1 MKDVIFTLKKPKV
14 SDEQLNRII
23 KYLAIII
30 LGFGIVLLAIQFN
43 DFWGWILGAIR
54 AVIIPVALAYFS
66 ALIIFPLIKLLEKKG
81 IGPRGFSLAIVFILT
96 VGLIFVAFYFLTPL
110 IINEIKNFFAD
121 DFPSIVDYITN
132 DLRDEFIFG
141 GDLYDQI
148 VGYINETN
156 VIQDSID
163 QFVPSLIAS
172 LSGLLLPLLTAF
184 ALLPILLILYLNDYE
199 VISERIRSIIPAK
212 HEKNAAEL
220 GSRLNQ
226 TVGAY
231 LRGQL
236 MLMVVLGA
244 VATIVYKLIGLKYY
258 FFFGFLVG
266 VTNIIPYFGMI
277 IAAVPPIIY
286 TFIATSGPGPLL
298 VLVVNVV
305 LQFFEGNIFQ
315 PLIMSHQLSIHPIV
329 IIISILFFGSLFG
342 ALGVIFASPMAAS
355 IRVIYRFF
363 SDLRKEKLKNNVAGA
378 NAP

>member
-1 MKDVIFTLKKPKV
+1 MIFTLKKPKV

-30 LGFGIVLLAIQFN
+30 LSFGIVLLAIQFN

-110 IINEIKNFFAD
+110 IIDEIKNFFAD
-121 DFPSIVDYITN
+121 DFPTIVDYVTN

-148 VGYINETN
+148 VAYINETN

-163 QFVPSLIAS
+163 QFVPSLISS
-172 LSGLLLPLLTAF
+172 LSGLLLPFLTAF
-184 ALLPILLILYLNDYE
+184 ALLPILLIFYLNDYE
-199 VISERIRSIIPAK
+199 VISERIRTIIPAK

-236 MLMVVLGA
+236 MLMIVLGA

>member
-1 MKDVIFTLKKPKV
+1 VIFTLKKPKV

-30 LGFGIVLLAIQFN
+30 LSFGIVLLAIQFN

-110 IINEIKNFFAD
+110 IIDEIKNFFAD
-121 DFPSIVDYITN
+121 DFPTIVDYVTN

-148 VGYINETN
+148 VAYINETN

-163 QFVPSLIAS
+163 QFVPSLISS
-172 LSGLLLPLLTAF
+172 LSGLLLPFLTAF
-184 ALLPILLILYLNDYE
+184 ALLPILLIFYLNDYE
-199 VISERIRSIIPAK
+199 VISERIRTIIPAK

-236 MLMVVLGA
+236 MLMIVLGA

>member
-1 MKDVIFTLKKPKV
+1 MIFTLKKPKV

-30 LGFGIVLLAIQFN
+30 LSFGIVLLAIQFN

-110 IINEIKNFFAD
+110 IIDEIKNFFAD
-121 DFPSIVDYITN
+121 DFPTIVDYVTN

-148 VGYINETN
+148 VAYINETN

-163 QFVPSLIAS
+163 QFVPSLISS
-172 LSGLLLPLLTAF
+172 LSGLLLPFLTAF
-184 ALLPILLILYLNDYE
+184 SLLPILLIFYLNDYE
-199 VISERIRSIIPAK
+199 VISERIRTIIPAK

-236 MLMVVLGA
+236 MLMIVLGA

>member
-1 MKDVIFTLKKPKV
+1 MILTLKKPKI

-30 LGFGIVLLAIQFN
+30 LSFGIVLLAIQFS
-43 DFWGWILGAIR
+43 DFWNWILGAIR
-54 AVIIPVALAYFS
+54 AVIIPIALAYFS

-81 IGPRGFSLAIVFILT
+81 IGPRGFSLAIVFVLT

-110 IINEIKNFFAD
+110 IINEIRNFFAD
-121 DFPSIVDYITN
+121 DFPTIVDYITN
-132 DLRDEFIFG
+132 DLRDDFIFG

-148 VGYINETN
+148 VAYVNETN
-156 VIQDSID
+156 VIQDTVD
-163 QFVPSLIAS
+163 QFVPSLISS

-184 ALLPILLILYLNDYE
+184 ALLPILLIFYLNDYE
-199 VISERIRSIIPAK
+199 VISERIRSIIPQK

-236 MLMVVLGA
+236 ILMIVLGA
-244 VATIVYKLIGLKYY
+244 VATIIYKLIGLKYY

-277 IAAVPPIIY
+277 IAAVPPIVY
-286 TFIATSGPGPLL
+286 TFIATSGPGPIL
-298 VLVVNVV
+298 VLIVNVV

-363 SDLRKEKLKNNVAGA
+363 QDLRKEKQKNNVAGA

>member
-1 MKDVIFTLKKPKV
+1 MIFTLKKPKV

-30 LGFGIVLLAIQFN
+30 LSFGIVLLAIQFN

-110 IINEIKNFFAD
+110 IIDEIKNFFAD
-121 DFPSIVDYITN
+121 DFPTIVDYVTN

-148 VGYINETN
+148 VAYINETN

-163 QFVPSLIAS
+163 QFVPSLISS

-184 ALLPILLILYLNDYE
+184 ALLPILLIFYLNDYE

-236 MLMVVLGA
+236 MLMIVLGA

-277 IAAVPPIIY
+277 IAAIPPIIY

>member
-1 MKDVIFTLKKPKV
+1 VIFTLKKPKV

-30 LGFGIVLLAIQFN
+30 LSFGIVLLAIQFN

-110 IINEIKNFFAD
+110 IIDEIKNFFAD
-121 DFPSIVDYITN
+121 DFPTIVDYVTN

-148 VGYINETN
+148 VAYINETN

-163 QFVPSLIAS
+163 QFVPSLISS
-172 LSGLLLPLLTAF
+172 LSGLLLPFLTAF
-184 ALLPILLILYLNDYE
+184 ALLPILLIFYLNDYE
-199 VISERIRSIIPAK
+199 VISERIRTIIPAK

>member
-1 MKDVIFTLKKPKV
+1 MIFTLKKPKV

-30 LGFGIVLLAIQFN
+30 LSFGIVLLAIQFN

-110 IINEIKNFFAD
+110 IIDEIKNFFAD
-121 DFPSIVDYITN
+121 DFPTIVDYITN

-148 VGYINETN
+148 VAYVNETN
-156 VIQDSID
+156 VIQDTID

-184 ALLPILLILYLNDYE
+184 ALLPILLIFYLNDYE
-199 VISERIRSIIPAK
+199 VISERIRTIIPAK

-236 MLMVVLGA
+236 MLMLVLGA

>member
-1 MKDVIFTLKKPKV
+1 VILTLKKPKI

-30 LGFGIVLLAIQFN
+30 LSFGIVLLAIQFS
-43 DFWGWILGAIR
+43 DFWNWILGAIR
-54 AVIIPVALAYFS
+54 AVIIPIALAYFS

-81 IGPRGFSLAIVFILT
+81 IGPRGFSLAIVFVLT

-110 IINEIKNFFAD
+110 IINEIRNFFAD
-121 DFPSIVDYITN
+121 DFPTIVDYITN
-132 DLRDEFIFG
+132 DLRDDFIFG

-148 VGYINETN
+148 VAYVNETN
-156 VIQDSID
+156 VIQDTVD
-163 QFVPSLIAS
+163 QFVPSLISS

-184 ALLPILLILYLNDYE
+184 ALLPILLIFYLNDYE
-199 VISERIRSIIPAK
+199 VISERIRSIIPQK

-236 MLMVVLGA
+236 ILMIVLGA
-244 VATIVYKLIGLKYY
+244 VATIIYKLIGLKYY

-277 IAAVPPIIY
+277 IAAVPPIVY
-286 TFIATSGPGPLL
+286 TFIATSGPGPIL
-298 VLVVNVV
+298 VLIVNVV

-363 SDLRKEKLKNNVAGA
+363 QDLRKEKQKNNVAGA

>member
-1 MKDVIFTLKKPKV
+1 MIFTLKKPKV

-30 LGFGIVLLAIQFN
+30 LSFGIVLLAIQFN

-110 IINEIKNFFAD
+110 IIDEIKNFFAD
-121 DFPSIVDYITN
+121 DFPTIVDYVTN

-148 VGYINETN
+148 VAYINETN

-163 QFVPSLIAS
+163 QFVPSLISS
-172 LSGLLLPLLTAF
+172 LSGLLLPFLTAF
-184 ALLPILLILYLNDYE
+184 ALLPILLIFYLNDYE
-199 VISERIRSIIPAK
+199 VISERIRTIIPAK

>member
-1 MKDVIFTLKKPKV
+1 MKKPKV

-378 NAP
+378 NAPW

>member
-1 MKDVIFTLKKPKV
+1 MIFTLKKPKV

>member
-1 MKDVIFTLKKPKV
+1 VIFTLKKPKV

-30 LGFGIVLLAIQFN
+30 LSFGIVLLAIQFN

-110 IINEIKNFFAD
+110 IIDEIKNFFAD
-121 DFPSIVDYITN
+121 DFPTIVDYITN

-148 VGYINETN
+148 VAYVNETN
-156 VIQDSID
+156 VIQDTID

-184 ALLPILLILYLNDYE
+184 ALLPILLIFYLNDYE
-199 VISERIRSIIPAK
+199 VISERIRTIIPAK

-236 MLMVVLGA
+236 MLMLVLGA